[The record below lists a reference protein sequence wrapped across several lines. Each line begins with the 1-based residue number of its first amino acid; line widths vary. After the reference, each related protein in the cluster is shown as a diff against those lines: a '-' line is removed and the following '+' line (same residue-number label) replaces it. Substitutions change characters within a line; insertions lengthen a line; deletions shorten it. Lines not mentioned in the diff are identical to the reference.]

1 MTLAIE
7 EAKAAY
13 KVDEVPVGCVI
24 IRDGKVISKAHN
36 LMKATKNQTNHAE
49 KLAIDS
55 ACNLLGNGYLD
66 DCDMYV
72 TLEPCHMCAAAIS
85 FVRLRK
91 LYIGA
96 LDNKSGG
103 VYHNS
108 KLYYGGKLHY
118 VPDHY
123 SGFCERESAQLMVD
137 FFKNKRCGA

>member
-1 MTLAIE
+1 
-7 EAKAAY
+7 
-13 KVDEVPVGCVI
+13 
-24 IRDGKVISKAHN
+24 
-36 LMKATKNQTNHAE
+36 MKATKNQTNHAE

-55 ACNLLGNGYLD
+55 ACNLLGNGYLH

-85 FVRLRK
+85 FVRIRR

-96 LDNKSGG
+96 LDQKSGG

-108 KLYYGGKLHY
+108 KLYYGKKLHH

-123 SGFCERESAQLMVD
+123 SGLSEKACSQLMVD
-137 FFKNKRCGA
+137 FFKNKRGGA

>member
-1 MTLAIE
+1 MALAIE
-7 EAKAAY
+7 EAKTAY
-13 KVDEVPVGCVI
+13 KADEVPVGCVI
-24 IRDGKVISKAHN
+24 VRDGKVISKAHN

-85 FVRLRK
+85 FVRIRRV
-91 LYIGA
+91 YIGA
-96 LDNKSGG
+96 LDQKSGS

-108 KLYYGGKLHY
+108 KLYYGGKLHH
-118 VPDHY
+118 VPEHY
-123 SGFCERESAQLMVD
+123 SGFCERECSQLMVD
-137 FFKNKRCGA
+137 FFKNKRGGA